1 MGKSAK
7 VACPLPPRRVLAT
20 QWLIARNQRRLFG
33 MHGEVK
39 AATPLRHDR
48 HDPLGVR
55 FRLAADDTIIGKTPK
70 KTPPLHAG
78 LHHCDKPFVQDMMQ
92 QDIGQQWRRDAT
104 LGRALVRVGQL
115 ARLQHPGVEPLANQ
129 PQYASIID
137 PLLEPLAQ
145 IASVSGVET
154 STDRKST
161 RLNSSHSQIS
171 YAVFCLKK

>member
-92 QDIGQQWRRDAT
+92 QDIGQQWRRLSPYKVANFFFRDRYHLDT
-104 LGRALVRVGQL
+104 GR
-115 ARLQHPGVEPLANQ
+115 
-129 PQYASIID
+129 S
-137 PLLEPLAQ
+137 
-145 IASVSGVET
+145 ET
-154 STDRKST
+154 RD
-161 RLNSSHSQIS
+161 
-171 YAVFCLKK
+171 